1 MWRFGVWDLFTRG
14 RWSLLSF
21 FHRFFYFRLGGGPWF
36 SFGFCAGFLRS
47 GVLSSS
53 PPVLG
58 CKPTTQ
64 VGLFGSSCLFWR
76 PRKKLNQIKSFEST
90 VSGHP
95 VRAAAA
101 DQVWASGLLHFP
113 KTKFMRW
120 FLVVVEEIC
129 EAHHTCRS

>member
-1 MWRFGVWDLFTRG
+1 VELAFFFFIGFFISVW
-14 RWSLLSF
+14 
-21 FHRFFYFRLGGGPWF
+21 GGGWF

-53 PPVLG
+53 PQVLG

-64 VGLFGSSCLFWR
+64 VGLFGSPCLFWR

-113 KTKFMRW
+113 KT
-120 FLVVVEEIC
+120 
-129 EAHHTCRS
+129 